1 MQEKILLE
9 LHQLQDKKGEQ
20 EIEAGIEQMHS
31 QIAEELIGKNL
42 FEQEEI
48 DHLLEKEKRD
58 PAGSIT
64 GSFHRDSKGQRQE
77 S

>member
-1 MQEKILLE
+1 
-9 LHQLQDKKGEQ
+9 
-20 EIEAGIEQMHS
+20 MHS

-48 DHLLEKEKRD
+48 DHLLEKKKRD

-64 GSFHRDSKGQRQE
+64 GSFHRDSKGSGRKAGNFLCTGI
-77 S
+77 